1 MSTEKLDHY
10 IATVE
15 REILSFTKCIDKTA
29 LQKASKII
37 QTSKKNHGRVHI
49 TGVGKPSHVAEYI
62 AALNSSIGTPTYF
75 LDTTEAVH
83 GSAGQVQPEDVV
95 IAISNSGQTDELK
108 RTVLALQKIGV
119 KLIGVSGGNDS
130 WLHEHVDAFLFAGVK
145 AEGDDLNKPPRNSI
159 LAETIILQCLSV
171 LLQEERQ
178 LGLDEYFLWHP
189 GGALGQS
196 IRDLKGEA

>member
-1 MSTEKLDHY
+1 M
-10 IATVE
+10 
-15 REILSFTKCIDKTA
+15 
-29 LQKASKII
+29 
-37 QTSKKNHGRVHI
+37 HI